1 MSRSPAAPSK
11 KIPYPI
17 PKCIIFNIMDKT
29 AQNAAADGA
38 AAQEQ
43 APKYDEGYKDILSNE
58 GRFLQFLQKYIA
70 APWMEDITPGSLE
83 KVNTS
88 FTTGEYKNLESDIIY
103 KLKINGSNVYF
114 YVLMELQSS
123 VDYTMPFRL
132 LRYMMKLLEHI
143 FQNTDKNER
152 ERKGFRFHAIV
163 PIILY
168 NGVDIWTVA
177 RSFREYTENGDI
189 FGNNIINFEY
199 LLFDLKRRGDD
210 SLSSPNTLLD
220 MVLAL
225 DKRRLEAKD
234 YAVEIERLKE
244 LTLTSKLTGED
255 KLTLSKWMKYVCF
268 RGNVPANFD
277 KIFYELIN
285 QKGDNSTMTHAFT
298 VMFEEHDKDVAVKE
312 KEKIAR
318 AMLDDGKTKEEIMK
332 YTGLAIDDILRL
344 M

>member
-1 MSRSPAAPSK
+1 
-11 KIPYPI
+11 
-17 PKCIIFNIMDKT
+17 MDKNAPNAADT
-29 AQNAAADGA
+29 AQ
-38 AAQEQ
+38 ER

-58 GRFLQFLQKYIA
+58 GRFLEFLQKYIA
-70 APWMEDITPGSLE
+70 APWTENISPNDLE
-83 KVNTS
+83 KINTS

-103 KLKINGSNVYF
+103 KLKINGSDVAYF

-152 ERKGFRFHAIV
+152 ERKGFRFPAIV

-168 NGVDIWTVA
+168 NGFDLWTVA

-225 DKRRLEAKD
+225 DKDRLDKNDSPLIAERIDALVPELEEDDITSLLRWINYVYVRGKMSPI
-234 YAVEIERLKE
+234 IEKTLKE
-244 LTLTSKLTGED
+244 TIKKKGKGT
-255 KLTLSKWMKYVCF
+255 MKH
-268 RGNVPANFD
+268 A
-277 KIFYELIN
+277 IEL
-285 QKGDNSTMTHAFT
+285 ML
-298 VMFEEHDKDVAVKE
+298 EERDKDVAEQTERKAMQRM
-312 KEKIAR
+312 AR
-318 AMLDDGKTKEEIMK
+318 ALLDKGMK
-332 YTGLAIDDILRL
+332 PAEVAEVTGLMIDDILRL
-344 M
+344 QQ